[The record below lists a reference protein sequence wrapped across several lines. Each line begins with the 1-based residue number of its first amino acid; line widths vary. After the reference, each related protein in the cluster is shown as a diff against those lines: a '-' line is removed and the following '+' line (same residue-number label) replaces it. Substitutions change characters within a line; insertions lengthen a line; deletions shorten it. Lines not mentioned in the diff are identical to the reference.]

1 MCRVCRGDWGKSL
14 GWIRSGGGVCLLW
27 RRVIWPWRIAVRWMI
42 GINRGRAR
50 QVARRRRMAGK
61 TIP

>member
-1 MCRVCRGDWGKSL
+1 M